1 MVKLPELRKQNN
13 PGTIAT
19 PTILVFPPNK
29 EHNLIEE
36 RVIPTAPSISVVKI
50 DSREAKKDIRKRRI
64 K

>member
-1 MVKLPELRKQNN
+1 MVKLPPIRKEKN
-13 PGTIAT
+13 PATIAT

-29 EHNLIEE
+29 VHNLIEE
-36 RVIPTAPSISVVKI
+36 RVIPVVTVVPVVKT